1 MSMGRREKSQPP
13 LWIAHNELALSP
25 GHRFY
30 EKLNELLRD
39 AAFDRQA
46 EALCAPYYEAA
57 HVPGRKSVAPGVYF
71 RMHLVGFF
79 EGIES
84 ERGLEWRFAD
94 SLSLRQFLG
103 LPLTQRVPDHSTL
116 SRTRQRLPLAVHQAV
131 FALILGIVEA
141 KGLLKGHVLGVD
153 STYLRADA
161 SMKAIVRRDT
171 KESYTE
177 FVTRLATEAGVEEP
191 TAEDARRLDRKRKGK
206 KTSNREWVSR
216 TDPDARIAK
225 LKDGRTRLAYKPE
238 HVVDLETGAIVA
250 AVVHPADVA
259 DPASVEAS
267 LTEAEANLQTARDG
281 APEAAQ
287 PKDSA
292 PKDPDDDDPPPGSS
306 QPRGKVVAD
315 KGYHAATLLR
325 RLKTQR
331 YRTYI
336 PERRQAGRRRWTDKG
351 GTPTA
356 VAFHQNRA
364 RGTRPLG
371 KRYHRWRAE
380 RVERTFAHICE
391 TGGARR
397 TRLRGRANVAKR
409 YLLQA
414 AGANLALVMRALFGL
429 GTPRG
434 WAERTQEAFLALLG
448 SVVVLLLR
456 WKGHRRS
463 SFGASRPEAAWGPSG
478 AELSAWPAAL
488 RAEA

>member
-1 MSMGRREKSQPP
+1 
-13 LWIAHNELALSP
+13 
-25 GHRFY
+25 
-30 EKLNELLRD
+30 
-39 AAFDRQA
+39 
-46 EALCAPYYEAA
+46 
-57 HVPGRKSVAPGVYF
+57 
-71 RMHLVGFF
+71 
-79 EGIES
+79 
-84 ERGLEWRFAD
+84 
-94 SLSLRQFLG
+94 
-103 LPLTQRVPDHSTL
+103 
-116 SRTRQRLPLAVHQAV
+116 
-131 FALILGIVEA
+131 
-141 KGLLKGHVLGVD
+141 
-153 STYLRADA
+153 LRADA

-171 KESYTE
+171 KESYLE
-177 FVTRLATEAGVEEP
+177 FVTRLAEEAGVANP

-216 TDPDARIAK
+216 TDHDARIAK

-250 AVVHPADVA
+250 AVVHGADVA

-267 LTEAEANLQTARDG
+267 LTQAEANLEATRRGD
-281 APEAAQ
+281 PEAAATD
-287 PKDSA
+287 PA
-292 PKDPDDDDPPPGSS
+292 PKDEDDPPPGGH
-306 QPRGKVVAD
+306 QPRRKVVAD
-315 KGYHAATLLR
+315 KGYHAAILLG
-325 RLKTQR
+325 RLKAQR

-380 RVERTFAHICE
+380 RTERTFAHVCE

-414 AGANLALVMRALFGL
+414 AGANLALVMRALYGL

-434 WAERTQEAFLALLG
+434 WAARVQEAFLALLG
-448 SVVVLLLR
+448 FVSVLLH
-456 WKGHRRS
+456 WWSAPRRS
-463 SFGASRPEAAWGPSG
+463 MLGFSCPGAPWGPPG
-478 AELSAWPAAL
+478 TDPMTWPAVL
-488 RAEA
+488 RAGV